1 MLNKAH
7 VGPRGSVAQVG
18 LCLNLHVVLKLVVH
32 TNSHLADQKPK
43 QTKSNYFNVL
53 FKFGVIMQ
61 DLLE

>member
-18 LCLNLHVVLKLVVH
+18 LCLNLHIVL
-32 TNSHLADQKPK
+32 QM
-43 QTKSNYFNVL
+43 KSNYFNVL